1 MSSIED
7 GELKGGHPPAVKAG
21 GMRIIQHKLPREER
35 EVKPAKEA
43 EESKPSTRVLSDV
56 DLGNQLS
63 PFIVRKRCVKP
74 RLIEKARCPP
84 KQLLISGVLAKGNAD
99 FPPEAV
105 QKFHEKPMPTHE
117 PPRHFHNSRPVIIQ
131 QPRK

>member
-43 EESKPSTRVLSDV
+43 EESKPSTS
-56 DLGNQLS
+56 
-63 PFIVRKRCVKP
+63 
-74 RLIEKARCPP
+74 PP

-117 PPRHFHNSRPVIIQ
+117 PPRHIHNSRPVIIQ